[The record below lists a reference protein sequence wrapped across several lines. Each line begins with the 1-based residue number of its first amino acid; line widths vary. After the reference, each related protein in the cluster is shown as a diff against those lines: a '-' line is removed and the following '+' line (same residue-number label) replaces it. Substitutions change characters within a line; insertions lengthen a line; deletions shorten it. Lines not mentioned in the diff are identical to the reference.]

1 MEPPVKET
9 AVEPVLRPMRAA
21 DLPVV
26 MEIDAASLPRPWSA
40 ALWREELGSPFGS
53 YLVLEEGGEVV
64 AHIGTK
70 TVADELH
77 VMTVAVHPRHRRR
90 GYARAMIS
98 AAIAARPGA
107 RRVHLEVRP
116 GNTAAR
122 ALYESMGFVETGLR
136 PRYYGDEDA
145 VLMTLAL

>member
-1 MEPPVKET
+1 MREPL
-9 AVEPVLRPMRAA
+9 AGPVLRPMRAA
-21 DLPVV
+21 DLSVV
-26 MEIDAASLPRPWSA
+26 MDIDAESLPRPWSA
-40 ALWREELGSPFGS
+40 ALWREELASPFGS
-53 YLVLEEGGEVV
+53 YLVLEEEGEVV

-77 VMTVAVHPRHRRR
+77 IMTVAVRPRCRRR

-98 AAIAARPGA
+98 AAIAASPEA

-116 GNTAAR
+116 GNAAAR
-122 ALYESMGFVETGLR
+122 ALYESLGFVVTGVR

-145 VLMTLAL
+145 ILMTLRL

>member
-1 MEPPVKET
+1 MEPE
-9 AVEPVLRPMRAA
+9 LRPMRAA

-26 MEIDAASLPRPWSA
+26 MEIDAESLPRPWSA
-40 ALWREELGSPFGS
+40 ALWREELESPFGS
-53 YLVLEEGGEVV
+53 YMVLENGGVIV

-77 VMTVAVHPRHRRR
+77 VMTVAVRPRYRRR

-98 AAIAARPGA
+98 AAIAATSEA
-107 RRVHLEVRP
+107 RHVHLEVRP
-116 GNTAAR
+116 GNIAAR
-122 ALYESMGFVETGLR
+122 TLYESMGFVVTGRR

-145 VLMTLAL
+145 VLMTLTL